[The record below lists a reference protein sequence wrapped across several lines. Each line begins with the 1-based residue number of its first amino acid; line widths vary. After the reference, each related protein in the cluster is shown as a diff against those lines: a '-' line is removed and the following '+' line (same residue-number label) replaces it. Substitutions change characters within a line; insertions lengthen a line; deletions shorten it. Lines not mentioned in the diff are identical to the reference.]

1 MVSTTNVSTYEL
13 LVRPILNIPN
23 SPNRT
28 VIQGYFLTISN
39 PSLSNLTITLTFI
52 ANTPDFDSSQ
62 IVGFWDF
69 DGANNL
75 IPPVIPAGFP
85 CIRTYTF
92 DLPALDTGLFILV
105 PDVTQRRVIS
115 DRNTE
120 IRGYVTLTIDSASGF
135 GGNSN
140 RRTLLLSAQQRGT
153 FLPQGEINPPAAGDF
168 DQLAYSLPLATG
180 GSEVTLE
187 TNITTATTPLSLP
200 PRRRILQAIEANP
213 NFLSQISSDPLAQ
226 QLSEL
231 SVEEQQ
237 RMLFVLLERFVDT
250 PQVTLEDNQIEVEAN
265 NNLVDNLQQVNQPST
280 SNS

>member
-13 LVRPILNIPN
+13 LVQPILNSPD

-39 PSLSNLTITLTFI
+39 PSFSNLRIRLTFK
-52 ANTPDFDSSQ
+52 ARTPDFNSSP
-62 IVGFWDF
+62 IVAFWDV
-69 DGANNL
+69 DGTNNL
-75 IPPVIPAGFP
+75 LTPVSFFP
-85 CIRTYTF
+85 CLRTYTF

-105 PDVTQRRVIS
+105 PDVTQSSVIS

-120 IRGYVTLTIDSASGF
+120 IRGYVRLSIDSASGF

-140 RRTLLLSAQQRGT
+140 MRTLLLSAQQRGT
-153 FLPQGEINPPAAGDF
+153 FLPQGSINPPAAGDF

-187 TNITTATTPLSLP
+187 TNITSATTPLSLP
-200 PRRRILQAIEANP
+200 PRQRILRAIEANP
-213 NFLSQISSDPLAQ
+213 NFLSEISSDPLAQ
-226 QLSEL
+226 RLSEL

-237 RMLFVLLERFVDT
+237 RMLFVLLERFVET
-250 PQVTLEDNQIEVEAN
+250 PQVSVRDNQIEVEAN
-265 NNLVDNLQQVNQPST
+265 NDVTEVQEADT